1 MRSAAHPGCNSC
13 TRAGLVC
20 CNKNF
25 DIHSGGRNSVR
36 SARSFSIRRVD
47 SEFVPPGGSAPAGG
61 GQDVAGAPP
70 RRDISPILVIY
81 WEFVYGCQV
90 IICLTMPGTHPR
102 RQ

>member
-1 MRSAAHPGCNSC
+1 
-13 TRAGLVC
+13 
-20 CNKNF
+20 
-25 DIHSGGRNSVR
+25 VR